1 MSSGYRQDYR
11 KVTKFRVKYVD
22 RQLFLNLKIS
32 SKLLLSCPRSKLV
45 FTLTK
50 YFSLILSLICKIK
63 ISAHVSVY
71 CPYNKLTCICT
82 TITIKLNVQSSRYY
96 NCTCRVHVYFITCCC
111 FSYSLNKHLT
121 DHLIGKIA
129 LLDKQTKS
137 LFTDSIDLDQVSIIY
152 TLISYN

>member
-1 MSSGYRQDYR
+1 MASGYRQDFR

-82 TITIKLNVQSSRYY
+82 TTTIVRAECTLLQLHVQSTRVFY
-96 NCTCRVHVYFITCCC
+96 NR
-111 FSYSLNKHLT
+111 
-121 DHLIGKIA
+121 
-129 LLDKQTKS
+129 LLFQLFVKQT
-137 LFTDSIDLDQVSIIY
+137 LD
-152 TLISYN
+152 